1 MNHAK
6 IAAALHALADAILD
20 GSEAAA
26 EPQKRGRGKAAAEA
40 AAPAQP
46 PAEPAPASLIEPPPP
61 PPPPPAP
68 TVTMEQ
74 VNKAV
79 LKVAGS
85 KGREVDGAF
94 VTGRSL
100 ALGILGKFG
109 LSSTVGLPQEKWQPL
124 YDAFEEEIAKID
136 AAAVLV
142 QQAASLV

>member
-6 IAAALHALADAILD
+6 IAAALHALADAVLD

-46 PAEPAPASLIEPPPP
+46 PAETAPASLIEPPPP
-61 PPPPPAP
+61 PPPPSP

-79 LKVAGS
+79 LQVAGA
-85 KGREVDGAF
+85 KGREVNGAF

-109 LSSTVGLPQEKWQPL
+109 LSSTVGLPQEKWQAL
-124 YDAFEEEIAKID
+124 YDMFEEEIAALD
-136 AAAVLV
+136 AAAVQV
-142 QQAASLV
+142 SQASLV

>member
-26 EPQKRGRGKAAAEA
+26 EPQKRVRGKAAAEA

-46 PAEPAPASLIEPPPP
+46 PEETAPASLIESP

-68 TVTMEQ
+68 AVTMAQ
-74 VNKAV
+74 VNEVV
-79 LKVAGS
+79 LKVAGA
-85 KGREVDGAF
+85 KGREVNGAF

-109 LSSTVGLPQEKWQPL
+109 LSSTVGLPQEKWQAL
-124 YDAFEEEIAKID
+124 YDMFEEEIAALD
-136 AAAVLV
+136 AAAVQV
-142 QQAASLV
+142 SQASLV